1 MKMLRSQTSCEKT
14 ADGYMLN
21 VRLLDP
27 EGDEAIYH
35 LRYLCRK
42 EPGEEMIRVV
52 GVLVETLARVF
63 TMGALMALR
72 DLEAERS
79 SEKDREIQ

>member
-14 ADGYMLN
+14 ADGYLLI

-27 EGDEAIYH
+27 GDEAVYH
-35 LRYLCRK
+35 LRYLCRH
-42 EPGEEMIRVV
+42 EPGEEMMRVV
-52 GVLVETLARVF
+52 GVLAETIAHAF

-72 DLEAERS
+72 DMEAGRIPA
-79 SEKDREIQ
+79 KDQEVH

>member
-14 ADGYMLN
+14 ADGYLLS
-21 VRLLDP
+21 VRLIDP
-27 EGDEAIYH
+27 EDEAIYH
-35 LRYLCRK
+35 LRYLCRQ

-52 GVLVETLARVF
+52 GVLAETIAHVF

-72 DLEAERS
+72 DMEAGRIPA
-79 SEKDREIQ
+79 KDQEVH

>member
-14 ADGYMLN
+14 AEGFLLS

-27 EGDEAIYH
+27 EDEAIYH
-35 LRYLCRK
+35 LRYLCQQ
-42 EPGEEMIRVV
+42 EPSEEMVKV
-52 GVLVETLARVF
+52 LGVMAETLAHVF

-72 DLEAERS
+72 DLEAEHS
-79 SEKDREIQ
+79 AGKGREIH